1 MPGGREDRLALELV
15 QLDQAGRRKLG
26 TARGIGFGEC
36 EREDPTGRS
45 PGNEIEQLAGRTTG
59 LSLQLGEDHRGDDAA
74 DAAAID
80 AQDANWLRHVSP
92 HGPTGAVRALA
103 SGCARAARPAWT
115 ARRAG
120 AAPCTPGPS
129 GRPSTRAATPWSSP
143 SGAGTCPP

>member
-80 AQDANWLRHVSP
+80 AQDANWSRHVSVP
-92 HGPTGAVRALA
+92 VLRLQNVT
-103 SGCARAARPAWT
+103 
-115 ARRAG
+115 
-120 AAPCTPGPS
+120 CTGPS
-129 GRPSTRAATPWSSP
+129 RSFGCFLLLFLFPLT
-143 SGAGTCPP
+143 